1 MASNGKVEPDN
12 ELSEVRG
19 ALQILSDLREQFEQ
33 WRGEE
38 EDKAKLETLD
48 NVIAHIEEIESEY
61 RIRQEKL
68 QKTK

>member
-1 MASNGKVEPDN
+1 MPSDSNVRPEA
-12 ELSEVRG
+12 ELLEVNG
-19 ALQILSDLREQFEQ
+19 GLQILSDLREQFEQ

>member
-1 MASNGKVEPDN
+1 MASDSNSRPEHEIIGVTGGLN
-12 ELSEVRG
+12 L
-19 ALQILSDLREQFEQ
+19 LSDLREQFEQ

-61 RIRQEKL
+61 RIRRDKL
-68 QKTK
+68 QKAT

>member
-12 ELSEVRG
+12 ELSEVTG

-61 RIRQEKL
+61 RIRREKL

>member
-1 MASNGKVEPDN
+1 MASNGKVESDK
-12 ELSEVRG
+12 ELFEVQG
-19 ALQILSDLREQFEQ
+19 VLGILSDLREEFEQ

-61 RIRQEKL
+61 RIRQDKL
-68 QKTK
+68 KKAK

>member
-1 MASNGKVEPDN
+1 MASNGKVAPNN
-12 ELSEVRG
+12 ELSEVMG

>member
-1 MASNGKVEPDN
+1 MPGDSNVRPEA
-12 ELSEVRG
+12 ELLEVNG
-19 ALQILSDLREQFEQ
+19 GLQILSDLRAQFEQ